1 MRYYINGFRADE
13 KAVLRCLRNEII
25 VKVIVTEKN
34 NINIITY

>member
-1 MRYYINGFRADE
+1 MRYYINGFIADE

-25 VKVIVTEKN
+25 LKIIVTEKN